1 MVAHDRWLL
10 SQTGCEIWAL
20 DEQGIHHFPTFQAY
34 DDDRHAKATA
44 AASETKKEQPAISPA
59 DQGDA
64 QRRSMSRDELKR
76 LKRQEAEARNAMHKK
91 LKPLKDQYAKL
102 EARLNDVMTAES
114 DAEQKL
120 ADPATYAKN
129 DEYTALLNSYNS
141 LKSECEDLMDKM
153 AQLETQINAI
163 ENEAGKDSDA

>member
-1 MVAHDRWLL
+1 MPSRAGH
-10 SQTGCEIWAL
+10 AL
-20 DEQGIHHFPTFQAY
+20 P
-34 DDDRHAKATA
+34 
-44 AASETKKEQPAISPA
+44 ETL
-59 DQGDA
+59 
-64 QRRSMSRDELKR
+64 R
-76 LKRQEAEARNAMHKK
+76 
-91 LKPLKDQYAKL
+91 DQYAKL

-129 DEYTALLNSYNS
+129 DEYTVLLNSYNS